1 MLSYK
6 TNETYMKKFFMVA
19 ALAATSLVAAQAQEE
34 FKPKAGDVTTDFS
47 LFANGLFNT
56 PLSLHNG
63 GNVPSGITSGSNSL
77 EFKLNPVGVLK
88 GRYFFQDDLA
98 LRLALGLGMP
108 SAKETTNDTNVSQEQ
123 KYRTSTLFFGLGVE
137 KHFAGTNRL
146 SPYVGAE
153 LHLGSY
159 TTNYQS
165 HHTLTAGN
173 TTTKTDKEIKTAPGF
188 VFGGGL
194 FLGADY
200 YIAPKV
206 FLGLEAGLNIDSRS
220 LGKTTE
226 ITTTNQTIN
235 GVAQPATR
243 RDDSGKTKYSG
254 ASLSTDL
261 QVGFKIGFVF

>member
-1 MLSYK
+1 
-6 TNETYMKKFFMVA
+6 MVA
-19 ALAATSLVAAQAQEE
+19 ALAATSLVAAQAQDE

-47 LFANGLFNT
+47 LFANGLFNS
-56 PLSLHNG
+56 PLSLRHG
-63 GNVPSGITSGSNSL
+63 LVPKGVISPGKDFEHSL
-77 EFKLNPVGVLK
+77 TGLLK

-98 LRLALGLGMP
+98 LRLSLGLNNQSM
-108 SAKETTNDTNVSQEQ
+108 KFNDDKTNDTKETID
-123 KYRTSTLFFGLGVE
+123 RATTFFLGLGVE
-137 KHFAGTNRL
+137 KHFVGTNRL

-159 TTNYQS
+159 SSKSESHTVNTNS
-165 HHTLTAGN
+165 ARTV
-173 TTTKTDKEIKTAPGF
+173 KTDVISKAEPGF

-206 FLGLEAGLNIDSRS
+206 FLGLEAGLNIDSKS
-220 LGKTTE
+220 LGKSSGSTT
-226 ITTTNQTIN
+226 ITTTPT
-235 GVAQPATR
+235 GGAASTTTTPSDGTVKR
-243 RDDSGKTKYSG
+243 SG

>member
-1 MLSYK
+1 
-6 TNETYMKKFFMVA
+6 MVA
-19 ALAATSLVAAQAQEE
+19 ALAATSLVAAQAQDE

-47 LFANGLFNT
+47 LFANGLFNS

-63 GNVPSGITSGSNSL
+63 GNVPNGITFGSNSL

-98 LRLALGLGMP
+98 LRLSLGLGMP
-108 SAKETTNDTNVSQEQ
+108 SAKETFNDTNVSREQ
-123 KYRTSTLFFGLGVE
+123 KYCTSTLFVGLGIE

-159 TTNYQS
+159 STNYES
-165 HHTLTAGN
+165 HNTTTAGN
-173 TTTKTDKEIKTAPGF
+173 RVEKKDVKVKTAPGF

-220 LGKTTE
+220 LGKTTNIE
-226 ITTTNQTIN
+226 TENTTIN
-235 GVAQPATR
+235 GVAQPTVR
-243 RDDSGKTKYSG
+243 HDNSGKDKYSG

>member
-1 MLSYK
+1 
-6 TNETYMKKFFMVA
+6 
-19 ALAATSLVAAQAQEE
+19 
-34 FKPKAGDVTTDFS
+34 
-47 LFANGLFNT
+47 
-56 PLSLHNG
+56 
-63 GNVPSGITSGSNSL
+63 
-77 EFKLNPVGVLK
+77 
-88 GRYFFQDDLA
+88 
-98 LRLALGLGMP
+98 MP
-108 SAKETTNDTNVSQEQ
+108 SAKETTNNTNGSQEQ
-123 KYRTSTLFFGLGVE
+123 KYCTSTLFVGLGIE

-159 TTNYQS
+159 STNYEL
-165 HHTLTAGN
+165 HNTVTAGN
-173 TTTKTDKEIKTAPGF
+173 VTTKTDKEIKTAPGF

-220 LGKTTE
+220 LGKTTD
-226 ITTTNQTIN
+226 ITTMNQTIN
-235 GVAQPATR
+235 GVAQPTQK